1 MLLMSHVLSR
11 FTGLTLPTVV
21 RGEGAYLID
30 ADGRRY
36 LDACGGAAVSCLG
49 HHEPRVSRAITDQ
62 LAKVEFAST
71 VFFTSEA
78 AERLADDLVQDAPRG
93 LTKVF
98 FGSGG
103 SEQMDGT
110 LKLAR
115 QYWLAKGEPERTRFI
130 SRRQSFHGNTLGAL
144 GVSGNVPR
152 RAPYLPL
159 IVDAEKIAPCYSYR
173 GRAATETEAEYGL
186 RVADELE
193 EAIRRLGPKT
203 VIAFVAETVVGATLG
218 AVPAVPG
225 YFRRIREICDR
236 HGILLILD
244 EIMAGMGRTGVRYAC
259 EREGVAPDMLVI
271 GKGLGAGF
279 QPISATLVAES
290 VHRTI
295 ADAHP
300 MVVHGHTY
308 QAHPVACAASL
319 AVQQVIREDDLLA
332 NVRHQGT
339 LLEQRLAFTLGQHP
353 NVGDIRGRGLLWG
366 IEFVEDRPSLR
377 PFPVGRALGWNL
389 SRAGLKHGVMLYP
402 GSGTV
407 DGVAGD
413 HLILAPP
420 YNVTEAEIEMLV
432 VRLVATIHEAL
443 GR

>member
-1 MLLMSHVLSR
+1 MSHVMGR
-11 FTGLTLPTVV
+11 FTGLTLPTLVQ
-21 RGEGAYLID
+21 GEGAYLID

-49 HHEPRVSRAITDQ
+49 HSEPRVTKAIVDQ
-62 LAKVEFAST
+62 LGKVEFAST
-71 VFFTSEA
+71 VFFTCEA
-78 AERLADDLVQDAPRG
+78 AERLADDLIQDAPAG

-98 FGSGG
+98 YGSGG
-103 SEQMDGT
+103 SEQIDGT

-115 QYWLAKGEPERTRFI
+115 QYWLAKGEPGRTRFV

-144 GVSGNVPR
+144 GVTGNVQR

-159 IVDAEKIAPCYSYR
+159 IVDAEKIAPCYAYR
-173 GRAATETEAEYGL
+173 GRRAAETEEGYGL

-193 EAIRRLGPKT
+193 EALQRLGPKT
-203 VIAFVAETVVGATLG
+203 VIAFIAETVVGATLG
-218 AVPAVPG
+218 GVPAVPG
-225 YFRRIREICDR
+225 YFRRVREICDR

-244 EIMAGMGRTGVRYAC
+244 EIMSGMGRTGVRYAC
-259 EREGVAPDMLVI
+259 ETDGVAPDLLVM

-279 QPISATLVAES
+279 QPISATLVAER

-295 ADAHP
+295 AEAHP

-319 AVQQVIREDDLLA
+319 AVQQVIREDNLLA
-332 NVRHQGT
+332 NVRRQGA
-339 LLEQRLAFTLGQHP
+339 LLEQRLTATLGRHP

-366 IEFVEDRPSLR
+366 IEFVEDRPSQR
-377 PFPVGRALGWNL
+377 PFPATRALGWNL

-407 DGVAGD
+407 DGSVGD
-413 HLILAPP
+413 HLVLAPP
-420 YNVTEAEIEMLV
+420 YNVTEAEIETLV
-432 VRLVATIHEAL
+432 ERLVETVHEAL

>member
-1 MLLMSHVLSR
+1 MSHTIGR

-21 RGEGAYLID
+21 RGEGSYLIA
-30 ADGRRY
+30 ADGTRY
-36 LDACGGAAVSCLG
+36 LDASGGGAVSCLG
-49 HHEPRVSRAITDQ
+49 HHEPRVNRAIMDQ

-78 AERLADDLVQDAPRG
+78 AERLADDLVQDAPAG

-103 SEQMDGT
+103 SEQIDGT

-115 QYWLAKGEPERTRFI
+115 QYWLARGEPERTRFI

-144 GVSGNVPR
+144 GVTGNVQR
-152 RAPYLPL
+152 RALYLPL
-159 IVDAEKIAPCYSYR
+159 IIDAEKIAPCYAYR
-173 GRAATETEAEYGL
+173 GRAAAETEEAYGL
-186 RVADELE
+186 RVADELDT
-193 EAIRRLGPKT
+193 ALQRLDPKT
-203 VIAFVAETVVGATLG
+203 VIGFIAETVVGATLG
-218 AVPAVPG
+218 GVPAVPG

-244 EIMAGMGRTGVRYAC
+244 EIMSGMGRTGVRYAC
-259 EREGVAPDMLVI
+259 EREQVVPDMLVM

-279 QPISATLVAES
+279 QPISATLVAEPI
-290 VHRTI
+290 HQAI
-295 ADAHP
+295 AAAHP

-319 AVQQVIREDDLLA
+319 AVQQVIREDNLLA
-332 NVRHQGT
+332 NVRRQGAA
-339 LLEQRLAFTLGQHP
+339 LEQRLSSALGQHP

-366 IEFVEDRPSLR
+366 IEFVEDRPSRR
-377 PFPVGRALGWNL
+377 PFPAARAVGWNL
-389 SRAGLKHGVMLYP
+389 SRSGLNHGVLLYP

-407 DGVAGD
+407 DGSVGD
-413 HLILAPP
+413 HIILAPP
-420 YNVTEAEIEMLV
+420 YNVTEAEIEALV
-432 VRLVATIHEAL
+432 TGVVASVHATL